1 MLDDIG
7 TKVEEARVAQMLP
20 LPSAMLETSP
30 GNFQWV
36 YILDGGADPQEA
48 AEALERLAD
57 AEVTDAGAKDAS
69 HVFRLPGSINDKVAV
84 LERNGGQP
92 WSTRITLWEPDRR
105 YTLHEI
111 VERVPRSAETKAKHK
126 TDANRQHYKPNGDHG
141 LDILRRFNMVLG
153 QGSDDG
159 VNIKCPW
166 HGEHSSETSHSA
178 TTYWPR
184 KSGKKPG
191 FKCMH
196 GHCDGRGIKD
206 LHGWLCAMDPT
217 FDPRP
222 PDQLRTGVDHA
233 RLPTGEADP
242 EGGKAKAHG
251 AVFIRPGDQFADE
264 YQPLVYIIDPVLPKG
279 TLTTITG
286 AGNIG
291 KTALGMLIAAHKA
304 NGTVFN
310 GWEVTKGNV
319 LYASAENTTDFR
331 HRYIAMRDNWKDF
344 AESHFHVMTSNER
357 AGLTSNAEA
366 IENYAI
372 DLGFTFDLIVVD
384 TQAAWSPVEEEANN
398 AEQLAYARALRRLC
412 GLAGSPAVLVL
423 SHPIKAPSKAAECRP
438 RGGVAFEN
446 ETDGNWT
453 LWLNGELVEVAY
465 TRLRVPRWEPFS
477 IRISEIETT
486 SVVDSKGRPLRSVRA
501 EMASADEAKAE
512 KSSHAVK
519 KFKWQQALDILDNT
533 LADFPEQPINRK
545 RYPTAITVTR
555 VERFKAALEWAAI
568 IDGESVDTRRK
579 QWNRIKDDLQTK
591 GHLRIEGN
599 LCWRTGT

>member
-1 MLDDIG
+1 MRWIVG
-7 TKVEEARVAQMLP
+7 GKAVER
-20 LPSAMLETSP
+20 
-30 GNFQWV
+30 
-36 YILDGGADPQEA
+36 EA
-48 AEALERLAD
+48 ASTSQMGRFETEWLASDVNLAALFD
-57 AEVTDAGAKDAS
+57 
-69 HVFRLPGSINDKVAV
+69 LPGRWIDRVRGRGSPATIVLDMDSSVSPTHGEQEGTAYNGHFAQSDHDKA
-84 LERNGGQP
+84 
-92 WSTRITLWEPDRR
+92 
-105 YTLHEI
+105 
-111 VERVPRSAETKAKHK
+111 
-126 TDANRQHYKPNGDHG
+126 
-141 LDILRRFNMVLG
+141 LDILAHLPNAGDYDDYPKWVGVIAALHAATSGSEASRRAAAAWSKDGGSRTAQEGVDVLYEYFDRVPPRADLG
-153 QGSDDG
+153 HLINEARD
-159 VNIKCPW
+159 
-166 HGEHSSETSHSA
+166 HG
-178 TTYWPR
+178 YKPYPR
-184 KSGKKPG
+184 QRNGNDHK
-191 FKCMH
+191 
-196 GHCDGRGIKD
+196 
-206 LHGWLCAMDPT
+206 
-217 FDPRP
+217 PRP
-222 PDQLRTGVDHA
+222 N
-233 RLPTGEADP
+233 GEPEP
-242 EGGKAKAHG
+242 EGGKAKANG

-264 YQPLVYIIDPVLPKG
+264 YQPLVYIIDTILPKG

-304 NGTVFN
+304 NGAVLN

-366 IENYAI
+366 IENYASG
-372 DLGFTFDLIVVD
+372 LGFTFDLIVVD

-423 SHPIKAPSKAAECRP
+423 SHPIKTPSKAAECRP

-477 IRISEIETT
+477 IRIREIETT

-501 EMASADEAKAE
+501 EMASADEAKAA
-512 KSSHAVK
+512 KASHAVK
-519 KFKWQQALDILDNT
+519 KFKWQQALDVLDNT
-533 LADFPEQPINRK
+533 LADYPEQPINRK
-545 RYPTAITVTR
+545 RYPTAITLTR
-555 VERFKAALEWAAI
+555 VERFKAALERAAI
-568 IDGESVDTRRK
+568 IDGESADTRRK

-591 GHLRIEGN
+591 GHLRIEGD